1 MTTTAFRIDLIE
13 LAMGMKRLISESTTP
28 MTMRISAMWT
38 ITGKTWHG
46 HLPDHKR
53 LDGGEYRPLRRKL
66 TRKSAVKPSRL
77 GIYRLA

>member
-1 MTTTAFRIDLIE
+1 MTTAGFRIDLIE
-13 LAMGMKRLISESTTP
+13 LAMGMKRSISESITP
-28 MTMRISAMWT
+28 MTTRINAMWT

-46 HLPDHKR
+46 HLHDDKR